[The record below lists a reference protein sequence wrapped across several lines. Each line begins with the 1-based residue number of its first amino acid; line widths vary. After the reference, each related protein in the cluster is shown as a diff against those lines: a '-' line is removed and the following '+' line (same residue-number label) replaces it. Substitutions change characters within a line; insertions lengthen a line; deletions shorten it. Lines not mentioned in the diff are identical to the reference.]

1 LFSYCAI
8 EKIADFRI
16 PWTPQRRWDG
26 SLDPKLNSKQK
37 DAVVAITTPISV
49 TLSPILLVGPFG
61 TGKTYTLAQAIKKLL
76 LQPESNSAADLYIKD
91 YLHPWV
97 EEGGGEEAKP
107 LRVYYYKRWVAT
119 VNSIVQKYC
128 LIDLN
133 INVRI
138 FRRPT
143 VENILKY
150 RIVVVSLNI
159 SMELAWSICPRDT
172 LHTSS
177 WTKRP
182 RPWSA
187 RRSCRWCWRRRRY
200 ASCWPVTTCKCP
212 GGERIRQQIRPQTA
226 QHLTA
231 SGRPLIPPPMRSPVQ
246 QQQQQ

>member
-1 LFSYCAI
+1 MFLWPASVDFLVLRQNHRLRP
-8 EKIADFRI
+8 ENKIADFRI
-16 PWTPQRRWDG
+16 PWTPQRQWDA
-26 SLDPKLNSKQK
+26 SLDPKLNSNQK
-37 DAVVAITTPISV
+37 EAVVAITTPISV

-159 SMELAWSICPRDT
+159 SMELAWLDLPKGHFTHIFLD
-172 LHTSS
+172 
-177 WTKRP
+177 
-182 RPWSA
+182 
-187 RRSCRWCWRRRRY
+187 
-200 ASCWPVTTCKCP
+200 
-212 GGERIRQQIRPQTA
+212 
-226 QHLTA
+226 
-231 SGRPLIPPPMRSPVQ
+231 
-246 QQQQQ
+246 